1 MVQKYFSH
9 VLSTTLKIKE
19 LIEETYNKLMFI
31 VLFDKYNVKNEELRE
46 KIISDFKR
54 DVRDIQVRSKLLSE
68 FINEEKNE
76 QEIS

>member
-19 LIEETYNKLMFI
+19 LTEETYNKLMFI
-31 VLFDKYNVKNEELRE
+31 VLFDKYNVKNEKLRE

-76 QEIS
+76 